1 MVTRSTT
8 LLKRQK
14 AGKRKTKRQKSLFP
28 LCMLILSLICSLI
41 FLVWSRSQITSLG
54 YQISQANYEQTQ
66 LLKLNQKLKIEG
78 ASLRSLARIESIAKE
93 QLGLINPEPQQMV
106 FIK

>member
-1 MVTRSTT
+1 
-8 LLKRQK
+8 
-14 AGKRKTKRQKSLFP
+14 
-28 LCMLILSLICSLI
+28 MLILSLICSLI

-54 YQISQANYEQTQ
+54 YQISQAKYEQTE

-78 ASLRSLARIESIAKE
+78 ASLRSLARIEGIAKE

-106 FIK
+106 FVK

>member
-1 MVTRSTT
+1 MVI
-8 LLKRQK
+8 LL
-14 AGKRKTKRQKSLFP
+14 
-28 LCMLILSLICSLI
+28 LICSLI

-78 ASLRSLARIESIAKE
+78 ASLKSLSRIEGIAKE
-93 QLGLINPEPQQMV
+93 QLGLINPEPHQMV

>member
-1 MVTRSTT
+1 VVTRSSR
-8 LLKRQK
+8 LLKGQRTR
-14 AGKRKTKRQKSLFP
+14 KRNTKRQGSLFP
-28 LCMLILSLICSLI
+28 LCVVIFSLICSLI

-78 ASLRSLARIESIAKE
+78 ASLRSLARIEDIAKE
-93 QLGLINPEPQQMV
+93 QLGLVNPEPQQMV
-106 FIK
+106 FIQ

>member
-1 MVTRSTT
+1 MVTPSST
-8 LLKRQK
+8 LLKGQR
-14 AGKRKTKRQKSLFP
+14 ARKRNTKKQRSLFP
-28 LCMLILSLICSLI
+28 LCMVILSLICSLI

-93 QLGLINPEPQQMV
+93 QLGLVNPEPQHMV
-106 FIK
+106 FIQ

>member
-1 MVTRSTT
+1 MVTRSST
-8 LLKRQK
+8 LLKGQRAQK
-14 AGKRKTKRQKSLFP
+14 RNTKRQRSLFP
-28 LCMLILSLICSLI
+28 LCMVILSLICSLI

-93 QLGLINPEPQQMV
+93 QLGLVNPEPEQMV
-106 FIK
+106 FIQ

>member
-1 MVTRSTT
+1 MVI
-8 LLKRQK
+8 LL
-14 AGKRKTKRQKSLFP
+14 
-28 LCMLILSLICSLI
+28 LICSLI

-66 LLKLNQKLKIEG
+66 LLKLNQNLKIEG
-78 ASLRSLARIESIAKE
+78 ASLRSLSRIEGIAKE
-93 QLGLINPEPQQMV
+93 QLGLINPEPHQMV